1 MSKVFIVINSSSTSF
16 KFISCSKSSSLNLFP
31 SSAKT
36 TFLVPG
42 PGICRDGG
50 RGRGRGGGRGGGRG
64 RGRGRLVTS
73 SSS

>member
-1 MSKVFIVINSSSTSF
+1 
-16 KFISCSKSSSLNLFP
+16 LNLFP

-50 RGRGRGGGRGGGRG
+50 RGGGRGANCCGYCSGGH
-64 RGRGRLVTS
+64 LLEKK
-73 SSS
+73 